1 MKICFNNQIHRLS
14 RFPLTLNFLTK
25 TITSIYSQSLPPN
38 FQLYYIDHENDK
50 IILSDESD
58 FQVMIETMMINPLH
72 IIKIFIIP
80 SQEINQNH
88 DNFPSSQSNF
98 RKDLAH
104 DQGFERPRCP
114 SPPSSNASEEDL
126 KLEEEPENNDNNKVR
141 LTDAQ
146 RQRLK
151 DLIKH
156 YYKINTIRDRIAQRR
171 YESCRKE
178 AYLKES
184 EKKEVV
190 MDGNCMV
197 NYMQRTAQHNG
208 FGSKVVKPCCH

>member
-25 TITSIYSQSLPPN
+25 AITSIYSQSLPSD

-58 FQVMIETMMINPLH
+58 FQVMIETMMINPHH
-72 IIKIFIIP
+72 IPKVFIIP
-80 SQEINQNH
+80 FQEMHQEKG
-88 DNFPSSQSNF
+88 NFSSLQSNL
-98 RKDLAH
+98 RKDLAR
-104 DQGFERPRCP
+104 DEVLERPRCP
-114 SPPSSNASEEDL
+114 SPPSSNASEEDF
-126 KLEEEPENNDNNKVR
+126 KVEEEPRTGDNKVR

-156 YYKINTIRDRIAQRR
+156 YYRINTIRDRIAQGR

-178 AYLKES
+178 EYLMKQEEKEGM
-184 EKKEVV
+184 VN
-190 MDGNCMV
+190 GNCMV
-197 NYMQRTAQHNG
+197 NYMQRTTQYNG